1 MVLKFPKQSYRN
13 KDMEEKKFDLN
24 SIIGF
29 VLIGAIFIWMLY
41 LQQPTEEEIAAEE
54 AKIEAAAKEATLAE
68 QAKETDV
75 TLTKAVQEITS
86 VAATDSLGYV
96 QLQNKLGSFA
106 YSGTLPSATEAT
118 TVIENDVLSLTV
130 SNRGGYVIEARLK
143 QHTTYDSIPVYLVKD
158 GNSTLNF
165 QFSAENRLLN
175 TEVLYFEPSL
185 TQNGDNQV
193 LTMRLKASNNA
204 FLEYRYELLPGEY
217 MTNFS
222 IKTQGLESV
231 LNTSQP
237 MYLDWKLKG
246 YRHAKSIS
254 YENRYSRLTYEYEGD
269 KHSKLSPTGEDQEV
283 EVDVN
288 WLNFRQHFFSSMLL
302 TDTPFKEVTLLSE
315 DLVQDEEVDTVYT
328 KNYGAKILIEPKS
341 GAVAQNMNLYFGPT
355 DYKIFKKYERNL
367 DEAMPL
373 GWGIFGMI
381 NKFLIIPLF
390 GFLSGFLPAGIAIIV
405 LTILLKLA
413 LSPVQYKQYLAQA
426 KMKILKPEIDAIK
439 EKFGDNKMKIQQET
453 MKLQN
458 IAGASPLKG
467 CLPAILQIPVFYA
480 LFTFFPTAFD
490 LRQKSFLWADDL
502 SSYDTIAE
510 LPFHIPFYGDHVSLF
525 PILASIAIFIYMTMT
540 MGQSMQAQ
548 QQPGMPNM
556 KFLMYLSPVFMLV
569 FFNNYASGLSL
580 YYFISNLITIGIML
594 VIKNVILD
602 EDKIH
607 AQIQV
612 NKSKPKKQNKF
623 QKKMATMMEQAEAQ
637 KKAQQKKK

>member
-1 MVLKFPKQSYRN
+1 
-13 KDMEEKKFDLN
+13 MEEKKFDLN

-41 LQQPTEEEIAAEE
+41 LQQPTEEEIAVEA
-54 AKIEAAAKEATLAE
+54 AKIEAEQKAAEEASRQSQSDITLNDATTAMTAVT
-68 QAKETDV
+68 AK
-75 TLTKAVQEITS
+75 
-86 VAATDSLGYV
+86 DSMGLLK
-96 QLQNKLGSFA
+96 LQSRLGSFA
-106 YSGTLPSATEAT
+106 YSSTLASASNAT
-118 TVIENDVLSLTV
+118 TVIENDVLSLTI
-130 SNRGGYVIEARLK
+130 SNKGGYVTEARLK
-143 QHTTYDSIPVYLVKD
+143 QHTTYDSIPVYLVKN

-175 TEVLYFEPSL
+175 TQDLYFEPSL
-185 TQNGDNQV
+185 SLNGNNQV
-193 LTMRLKASNNA
+193 LTMRLKTADNA
-204 FLEYRYELLPGEY
+204 YLEYRYELIPGEY

-222 IKTQGLESV
+222 IKSQGLEDV

-269 KHSKLSPTGEDQEV
+269 KHSKLSPTGDDQEL
-283 EVDVN
+283 EVAVN

-302 TDTPFKEVTLLSE
+302 TDTSFKEVDFSSR
-315 DLVQDEEVDTVYT
+315 DLVEDETTDTIYT
-328 KNYGAKILIEPKS
+328 KQYGAKILIEPKG
-341 GAVAQNMNLYFGPT
+341 GAIAQNMNLYYGPT
-355 DYKIFKKYERNL
+355 DYKIFKKYDRDL

-390 GFLSGFLPAGIAIIV
+390 GFLSGFLPAGIAIIM

-426 KMKILKPEIDAIK
+426 KMKVLKPEIDAIK
-439 EKFGDNKMKIQQET
+439 ERLGDNKMKIQQET

-502 SSYDTIAE
+502 SSYDTIYQF
-510 LPFHIPFYGDHVSLF
+510 PGGFSIPFYGDHVSLF
-525 PILASIAIFIYMTMT
+525 PILASLAIFWYMTMT
-540 MGQSMQAQ
+540 MGQNMQAQ

-556 KFLMYLSPVFMLV
+556 KILMYLSPLFMLV

-594 VIKNVILD
+594 VIKNMIID
-602 EDKIH
+602 EDKIK

-612 NKSKPKKQNKF
+612 NKAKPKKKQNKF
-623 QKKMATMMEQAEAQ
+623 QKKMATMMEQAEEQ
-637 KKAQQKKK
+637 KKIQKKKK